1 MEINLLNQ
9 LDGFEVSEHNPELNY
24 DQNKYERP
32 TISSQL
38 QGRRKLVIITGLHNR
53 IDSRSKTGEKFN
65 LDKITSDMKKKFAV
79 GGCVKVDKETKITI
93 IQLQGD
99 IKHLVHQYMVNVLK
113 ICDKE
118 ILVIGV

>member
-1 MEINLLNQ
+1 MEAALLNQ
-9 LDGFEVSEHNPELNY
+9 LDGFEISEHNPEL
-24 DQNKYERP
+24 DSVQNKYERP

-38 QGRRKLVIITGLHNR
+38 QGRRKIVIITGLSNR
-53 IDSRSKTGEKFN
+53 VDPRSKTGENFD
-65 LDKITSDMKKKFAV
+65 LDKINSEMKKKFAV
-79 GGCVKVDKETKITI
+79 GGCVKLDKETKVTI

-118 ILVIGV
+118 ILITGV